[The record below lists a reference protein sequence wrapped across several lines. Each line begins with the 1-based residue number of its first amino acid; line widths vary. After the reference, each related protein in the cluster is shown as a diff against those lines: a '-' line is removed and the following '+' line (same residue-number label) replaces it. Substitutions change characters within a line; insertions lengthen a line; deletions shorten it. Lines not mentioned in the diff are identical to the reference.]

1 MDDNPQAFQCHG
13 ANKDMKDR
21 GDGYHSLN
29 IQPNTGSIGTSGY
42 SGSSYVF
49 QPKESESGST
59 SGSVNSQT
67 PYFLNYP
74 KIAPIIL
81 PALLLT
87 EQIRNAAIKKLTL
100 QYLGIFQTVLVE
112 IINGNR
118 DIGYLPPLK
127 MNIDDDG
134 SVLLEWIFKDFRIGI
149 SFEVQESDSSW
160 YLVSNKNMQEVSK
173 SGSLSTTDSI
183 VLIRDLVSYVISNT

>member
-1 MDDNPQAFQCHG
+1 MVIIL
-13 ANKDMKDR
+13 
-21 GDGYHSLN
+21 LN

-160 YLVSNKNMQEVSK
+160 YFVSNKNMQEVSK
-173 SGSLSTTDSI
+173 SGVLNNRFDSLD
-183 VLIRDLVSYVISNT
+183 